1 MTVKTI
7 PIVLLGLVLAF
18 PALAVQGASEGLL
31 LWYQTVLPAL
41 APFLILTQLLTVSG
55 GAGLLV
61 KPVYPLVSRL
71 FHVSDRAS
79 CPGAFSDS
87 HTASH
92 SLRRRRAACKTCL
105 SPGFPSVPC
114 FRIWD
119 LHSSLRAALRLSS
132 GGKAVRRLFP
142 SGKNLT
148 KRSPVSPGLLL
159 PSQSHV
165 PSWLWAALRLSS
177 GGKAVRRLF
186 PSGKNLTK
194 RSPVSPGLLLPSQS
208 HVPSWLC
215 QTAASGWHQFRS
227 ASAFC
232 LPSGSPSVLSGTKA
246 VPASNWR
253 TKDFLSRPPGNCT
266 CLSGVHSFIL
276 RRNHGSYRRL
286 YDDVFHLCPVDSAA
300 FHSSRPPPGPCCR
313 SSGNDHRNPSDLHG
327 ISKIHS
333 CCPCAVCCC
342 LWRDL
347 RDFSDKKCP
356 F

>member
-1 MTVKTI
+1 MNYQEAMAFLEETKKYGSQ
-7 PIVLLGLVLAF
+7 LGLTSITNLMKELGDVQEKVPVVHIAGTNGKGSTGAMLASVLRESGYKTGHFSTPDVFSYEEEFRINGTLIEKQRLAEVFTEVADRGAAF
-18 PALAVQGASEGLL
+18 M
-31 LWYQTVLPAL
+31 
-41 APFLILTQLLTVSG
+41 
-55 GAGLLV
+55 
-61 KPVYPLVSRL
+61 
-71 FHVSDRAS
+71 VSDRAS

-119 LHSSLRAALRLSS
+119 LHSPLR
-132 GGKAVRRLFP
+132 
-142 SGKNLT
+142 
-148 KRSPVSPGLLL
+148 
-159 PSQSHV
+159 
-165 PSWLWAALRLSS
+165 AALRLSS

-253 TKDFLSRPPGNCT
+253 TKDFRSRPPGNCT

>member
-1 MTVKTI
+1 M
-7 PIVLLGLVLAF
+7 
-18 PALAVQGASEGLL
+18 
-31 LWYQTVLPAL
+31 
-41 APFLILTQLLTVSG
+41 
-55 GAGLLV
+55 
-61 KPVYPLVSRL
+61 
-71 FHVSDRAS
+71 
-79 CPGAFSDS
+79 
-87 HTASH
+87 
-92 SLRRRRAACKTCL
+92 
-105 SPGFPSVPC
+105 
-114 FRIWD
+114 
-119 LHSSLRAALRLSS
+119 
-132 GGKAVRRLFP
+132 
-142 SGKNLT
+142 
-148 KRSPVSPGLLL
+148 
-159 PSQSHV
+159 
-165 PSWLWAALRLSS
+165 
-177 GGKAVRRLF
+177 RRLF